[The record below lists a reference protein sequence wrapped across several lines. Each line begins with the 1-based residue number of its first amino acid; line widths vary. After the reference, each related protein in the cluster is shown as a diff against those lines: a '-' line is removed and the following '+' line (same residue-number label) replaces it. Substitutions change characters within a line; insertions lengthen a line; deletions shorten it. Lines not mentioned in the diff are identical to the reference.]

1 MKTPLFALR
10 SARSE
15 STRSQRRA
23 RKDTIARHLMRL
35 LVVLSMLLIVLIL
48 VGLLFKAWPILKVQS
63 LSSLLFGE
71 RWRPMQGKF
80 GFFPFI
86 TGTLWVTAAAIVL
99 AVPLCLL
106 TALYLSEYA
115 HSRVREWLR
124 PLIDIL
130 AGIPS
135 VVYGV
140 FGLLVVVP
148 FVRDTLAPLAG
159 TFTTGYNVLSAALVL
174 AIMIVPVI
182 VHVAL
187 EVLRAV
193 PFEMR
198 EAALALG
205 ATRWQ
210 VTKKVVLRKARPGI
224 LAAVVLGLARAFG
237 ETMAVL
243 MVAGNVPRSPH
254 SLFDPAYPLPALIAN
269 NYGEMMSIPLYDSA
283 LMLAALIL
291 LVIVI
296 AFNTLSVFIQR
307 RFMEFSE

>member
-1 MKTPLFALR
+1 MSRALR
-10 SARSE
+10 SAVA
-15 STRSQRRA
+15 RR
-23 RKDTIARHLMRL
+23 LMQT
-35 LVVLSMLLIVLIL
+35 LVILSLFLILLIFL
-48 VGLLFKAWPILKVQS
+48 GLLIRAWPILSQQS
-63 LSSLLFGE
+63 LGSLLGGQ

-80 GFFPFI
+80 GFAPFI
-86 TGTLWVTAAAIVL
+86 TGTLWVTVVSLLI

-106 TALYLSEYA
+106 TAIYLSEYA
-115 HSRVREWLR
+115 HSRVREWLQ

-135 VVYGV
+135 VVFGV

-148 FVRDTLAPLAG
+148 FVRDTLAPRFGA
-159 TFTTGYNVLSAALVL
+159 FTTGYSVLTAAIVL
-174 AIMIVPVI
+174 AIMIIPVI

-198 EAALALG
+198 DAALALG

-210 VTKKVVLRKARPGI
+210 VTKKVVLRKAMPGI
-224 LAAVVLGLARAFG
+224 LAAVVLGLSRAFG
-237 ETMAVL
+237 ETMAVM
-243 MVAGNVPRSPH
+243 MVAGNVPKSPH

-296 AFNTLSVFIQR
+296 GFNALSAVIQR
-307 RFMEFSE
+307 RITG